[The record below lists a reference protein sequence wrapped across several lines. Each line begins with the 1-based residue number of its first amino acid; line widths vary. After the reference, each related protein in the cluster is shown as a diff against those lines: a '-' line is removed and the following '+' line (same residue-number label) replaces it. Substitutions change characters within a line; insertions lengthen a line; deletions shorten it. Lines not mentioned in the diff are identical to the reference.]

1 VELTEAASALAPG
14 ATDGFQTLVT
24 AWRKVQRTQDNH
36 SLTVTAGPAFTAK
49 WVAPR
54 MFEFAQADHTTDAA
68 LAGVGVVLGRR
79 APVLKYLAEGLL
91 VAPIESALA
100 TGARFWFLFP
110 KAVQHR
116 PQIVTFRDWIMR
128 EISKTS
134 AIADKISIISRQV
147 T

>member
-1 VELTEAASALAPG
+1 MELTEAGSALAAG
-14 ATDGFQTLVT
+14 ATDGFQTLAT
-24 AWRKVQRTQDNH
+24 AWRKAQRTQDHH

-54 MFEFAQADHTTDAA
+54 LFELAQSDHATDAA
-68 LAGVGVVLGRR
+68 RAGVGVVLGRR
-79 APVLKYLAEGLL
+79 ALVLKYLAEGLL
-91 VAPIESALA
+91 VAPFESALA
-100 TGARFWFLFP
+100 TGARFWFLCP

-116 PQIVTFRDWIMR
+116 PQIVAFRDWIMR